1 MDVRDIKTIITKH
14 AFWFVV
20 TALLFGSLAA
30 LSLHLSQQANSIS
43 LIWYANAASGVAFA
57 IAAKRF
63 WPTMVAAMIISNFV
77 VDYLFGTPLS
87 VSVTFIPGNLVEALL
102 IGYLIHLWFRSDPA
116 QTSIQTTLER
126 LAVLFIAPALIGAS
140 LGAVAATTQFQTPYG
155 TAWFSWAVSSL
166 FGNITII
173 PLGLE
178 VLRKHLRDDKVRLIS
193 ASDLA
198 IAMVFL
204 VLALLAFSFMP
215 YPFVYAASC
224 LLAVALL
231 THKAEL
237 SIIVVPFSI
246 GLVALVAYGHH
257 EPAYSNFELAES
269 LFYLPMAIIVAMALL
284 LSSVLRAHNSAI
296 RQLEVNSS
304 RFRSLYER
312 TPVPLHSM
320 DINDELIVV
329 SDGWLDLLG
338 YERSDVVGKRALDF
352 FTAESAE
359 YAVSHVFPEFKR
371 HGIVKNVPYR
381 MIRKDGTII
390 HVEVSS
396 IWEYDQHNK
405 PFRTLAAIRDVT
417 NETLLSD
424 QLARDRDLIQVT
436 LDSIADGVITTDI
449 RGKITYMNPVAEQLL
464 GVKHQAA
471 AGKDFDA
478 VVEIF
483 NEVTS
488 EPYHDL
494 ISSSLRQR
502 RKRELSEFAAIRDR
516 QHRVRAIQTTIAPI
530 INQKGLLHGAVMIFQ
545 DVTEFRANVQHMQY
559 LAQTDT
565 LTRLPN
571 RVKLLDQL
579 ADACKRAAQ
588 GRYHCALLYMDLDNF
603 KSINDSLGH
612 SIGDELLNVIAA
624 RLRSNVRNGD
634 TVARLGGDEFV
645 ILLGAT
651 SDRSVIDSICQKVIR
666 EVNRPIQL
674 HNHVLEASVSIGITL
689 CPEDSEDAE
698 TLLRQ
703 AESAMYVAKKQVRNG
718 FHYFSEAIAAE
729 IRSKFDAEQKIRYA
743 IQNQLF
749 TLHYQPIVQATDN
762 AIVAY
767 EALCRWQ
774 PEAELDLTT
783 SEIIHIA
790 EESRLIVPLGYQLLE
805 LACATIHS
813 LPKVFAEG
821 NVRLTFNVSAIQL
834 NEADFVDNLLSILN
848 DYDVRPDQFI
858 FELTE
863 TALMVNPTESL
874 QTLQRLQDLGAEAAI
889 DDFGTGYSSLSYL
902 ANLPATMIKIDKSF
916 TSAESL
922 NVQSNIEMV
931 KAIISIANTMNLQVV
946 AEGVESQAQAE
957 QLAELGCTLLQGFH
971 CGKPASF

>member
-1 MDVRDIKTIITKH
+1 MRDTNNIIKKH

-20 TALLFGSLAA
+20 TAFLFSGLAA
-30 LSLHLSQQANSIS
+30 LSLYLSSQSNSIS
-43 LIWYANAASGVAFA
+43 LIWYANAATGVAFA

-63 WPTMVAAMIISNFV
+63 WPTMIAAMLAGNFC
-77 VDYLFGTPLS
+77 VDALFHTPFL
-87 VSVTFIPGNLVEALL
+87 VSITFVPGNLVEALL
-102 IGYLIHLWFRSDPA
+102 IGYLIHRWFRVDPA
-116 QTSIQTTLER
+116 QVPIQATLER
-126 LAVLFIAPALIGAS
+126 LAVLFVAPALIGAS
-140 LGAVAATTQFQTPYG
+140 LGAIAATTQFETPYG
-155 TAWFSWAVSSL
+155 SAWFSWAVSSL

-178 VLRKHLRDDKVRLIS
+178 LLRKSRREDKVRLFS
-193 ASDLA
+193 HGDLA
-198 IAMVFL
+198 IASGCL

-224 LLAVALL
+224 LLAVALF
-231 THKAEL
+231 TKKAEL
-237 SIIVVPFSI
+237 SMIVVPFSI
-246 GLVALVAYGHH
+246 GLVALVAFGFHS
-257 EPAYSNFELAES
+257 PAYSDFELAES

-296 RQLEVNSS
+296 RQLETNSA
-304 RFRSLYER
+304 RFRALYER
-312 TPVPLHSM
+312 TPVPLHSV
-320 DINDELIVV
+320 DVNNNLIVV

-338 YERSDVVGKRALDF
+338 YQRNEVIGKRSLDF

-359 YAVSHVFPEFKR
+359 YAINQVFPEFKKS
-371 HGIVKNVPYR
+371 GMVKNVPYR
-381 MIRKDGTII
+381 MIRKDGELI

-396 IWEYDQHNK
+396 IWEYDQNNQ

-464 GVKHQAA
+464 GIKHQSA
-471 AGKDFDA
+471 AGQDFDS

-483 NEVTS
+483 NEVTT
-488 EPYHDL
+488 EPYRDL
-494 ISSSLRQR
+494 ISSSIRQR
-502 RKRELSEFAAIRDR
+502 RKRELSEFAALRDR
-516 QHRVRAIQTTIAPI
+516 QQRVRSIQTTIAPI

-571 RVKLLDQL
+571 RLKLLELL
-579 ADACKRAAQ
+579 ADACKRAAL
-588 GRYHCALLYMDLDNF
+588 GRNHCALLYMDLDNF
-603 KSINDSLGH
+603 KAINDSIGH
-612 SIGDELLNVIAA
+612 SIGDEILNVIAA
-624 RLRSNVRNGD
+624 RLRSNVRQGD

-645 ILLGAT
+645 ILLNAT
-651 SDRSVIDSICQKVIR
+651 NERSVIDAICQKVIR

-674 HNHVLEASVSIGITL
+674 HNHVLEVSISIGITL
-689 CPEDSEDAE
+689 CPEDSTDAE

-749 TLHYQPIVQATDN
+749 TLHYQPIVRAQDAT
-762 AIVAY
+762 IVAY

-774 PEAELDLTT
+774 DEAELDLTT
-783 SEIIHIA
+783 TEIIQIA
-790 EESRLIVPLGYQLLE
+790 EESRLIIPLGYQLLE

-813 LPKVFAEG
+813 QPKVFG
-821 NVRLTFNVSAIQL
+821 DGKVRLSFNISAIQL
-834 NEADFVDNLLSILN
+834 NESDFVDNLLSIL
-848 DYDVRPDQFI
+848 DEYEVRPEQFI

-874 QTLQRLQDLGAEAAI
+874 QTLKRLQDLGAEAAI

-902 ANLPATMIKIDKSF
+902 ANLPASMIKIDKSF

-922 NVQSNIEMV
+922 SQQSNIEMV
-931 KAIISIANTMNLQVV
+931 RAIISIATTMNLHVV
-946 AEGVESQAQAE
+946 AEGVETAE
-957 QLAELGCTLLQGFH
+957 QAVQLEDLGCTLLQGFH
-971 CGKPASF
+971 CGRPASL